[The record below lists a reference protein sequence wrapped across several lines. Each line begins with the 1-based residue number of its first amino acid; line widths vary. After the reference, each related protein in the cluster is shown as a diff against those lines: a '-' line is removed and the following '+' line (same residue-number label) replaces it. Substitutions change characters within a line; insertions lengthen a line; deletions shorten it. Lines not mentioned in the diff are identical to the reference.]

1 MDSEISRHDRLWP
14 AVSVWR
20 VLRKQW
26 VVSDWPGGCV
36 RPPSASYK
44 GLLLSLPA
52 SAVCDGDT
60 SIRLLT
66 SSKYLLDLA
75 RLSLTA
81 TTTVVMVSA
90 LLYSGGVGNIT

>member
-1 MDSEISRHDRLWP
+1 MACSERVACGAEAVGGFRL
-14 AVSVWR
+14 A
-20 VLRKQW
+20 
-26 VVSDWPGGCV
+26 GGCV